1 MEKEVL
7 YKLIELGEQ
16 FSEDMSHMDKIRTV
30 HKWIDENIVIVSQ
43 SQSVIKTNFTAEEED
58 VLKYFLAGK
67 LSEEL
72 MEEVVRVDVKPNEIS
87 TKIVAFKR
95 K

>member
-7 YKLIELGEQ
+7 YKLIALGEQ
-16 FSEDMSHMDKIRTV
+16 FHEDMSHMDKIRTV
-30 HKWIDENIVIVSQ
+30 HKWMDENIVIVSQ
-43 SQSVIKTNFTAEEED
+43 SQSVIKTNFTSEEED

-72 MEEVVRVDVKPNEIS
+72 MEEAVKVDIEPNKVS